1 LRDLTSKRKERGKG
15 KKRGGNRKTKMEK
28 RERETGDDE
37 KGEKKKKE
45 GGEEKKGKASELGRV
60 CLLVLRGDVRP

>member
-1 LRDLTSKRKERGKG
+1 
-15 KKRGGNRKTKMEK
+15 MEK